1 MSGAILPAAARPRR
15 YGFPLTPL
23 ADAMFQLLVFFML
36 SSSLAPYSLIP
47 LTGGA
52 ASGRS
57 SIDGEA
63 RADAPPPQENAPVLI
78 WHLSRGQLRAGT
90 QVLPLSDIR
99 SLVPALREAGD
110 VGVLLFPAA
119 SATVQDLARVTEVL
133 ALAGIDRVQI
143 IAGSRAAGG

>member
-1 MSGAILPAAARPRR
+1 VAALVSLSPPRPRR

-52 ASGRS
+52 AGASAIEGQAAPQAQAP
-57 SIDGEA
+57 DAGA
-63 RADAPPPQENAPVLI
+63 RVLV
-78 WHLSRGQLRAGT
+78 WHLSRGQVRAGD
-90 QVLPLSDIR
+90 QVLPLE
-99 SLVPALREAGD
+99 ALRGLIPSLRADPGI
-110 VGVLLFPAA
+110 GVLIFPAA

-133 ALAGIDRVQI
+133 AVAGITRVQI
-143 IAGSRAAGG
+143 VSGSRAGGG